1 MANKKTNYIKTRK
14 PVKPQPKKPMAKK
27 PVKPA
32 PMPKKVEKV
41 EKKVE
46 AVKKP
51 KKQGTVRTKK
61 VSINSIPQPITYT
74 EEVKAYKFGK
84 YTVKKTH
91 FWMAVAAVIVLL
103 CIIF

>member
-1 MANKKTNYIKTRK
+1 MANKKTNYIQTKK
-14 PVKPQPKKPMAKK
+14 PAKPQPKKPMAKK
-27 PVKPA
+27 PVKSA

-51 KKQGTVRTKK
+51 RKQRTVRTKK

-91 FWMAVAAVIVLL
+91 FWIAVAAVIVLL

>member
-1 MANKKTNYIKTRK
+1 MANKKTNKYVQTKK
-14 PVKPQPKKPMAKK
+14 PAKPQPKKPMVKK

-32 PMPKKVEKV
+32 PMPKKVE
-41 EKKVE
+41 

-51 KKQGTVRTKK
+51 RKQGTVRTKK

>member
-1 MANKKTNYIKTRK
+1 MANKKTNKYVQTKK
-14 PVKPQPKKPMAKK
+14 PAKPQPKKTMVKK

-32 PMPKKVEKV
+32 PMPKKVE
-41 EKKVE
+41 

-51 KKQGTVRTKK
+51 RKQGTVRTKK

>member
-1 MANKKTNYIKTRK
+1 MANKKTNKYVQTKK
-14 PVKPQPKKPMAKK
+14 PAKPQPKKSAQ
-27 PVKPA
+27 A
-32 PMPKKVEKV
+32 QKKVET
-41 EKKVE
+41 
-46 AVKKP
+46 VKKP
-51 KKQGTVRTKK
+51 KVQTAPKKQKTVRTKK

>member
-1 MANKKTNYIKTRK
+1 MANKKTNYIKTKK
-14 PVKPQPKKPMAKK
+14 PAKPQPKKPMAKK
-27 PVKPA
+27 PAKPA
-32 PMPKKVEKV
+32 PMPKKVE
-41 EKKVE
+41 

-51 KKQGTVRTKK
+51 RKQKTVKTKK

-91 FWMAVAAVIVLL
+91 FWMAVAAVVVLL

>member
-1 MANKKTNYIKTRK
+1 MANKKTNKYVQSKKTT
-14 PVKPQPKKPMAKK
+14 KPQPKKPVAKK
-27 PVKPA
+27 VVKPA
-32 PMPKKVEKV
+32 PMPKMP
-41 EKKVE
+41 KKVE
-46 AVKKP
+46 EVKKP
-51 KKQGTVRTKK
+51 RKQKTVRTKK
-61 VSINSIPQPITYT
+61 VSVNSIPQPITYT